1 MLITTLYRISK
12 TSLVSFWRNRWLS
25 LAATLIMILTLIT
38 ISFFMS
44 LLVITGKTTESLKEK
59 VDMSVYFNESTSND
73 QVFAIQ
79 NLLLSR
85 SDIKKVDYV
94 SKEKALALWR
104 ERNKDNEKIRDVISS
119 TDNPLPRSLEIKTQN
134 PEDLEKINTLLS
146 NDDYHPLI
154 KDISYRKNKD
164 LISRIVSITDF
175 IKLIGWTLSLVFV
188 LIAILIIYNTIRL
201 TIFAR
206 SEEIAIMKL
215 VGGSD
220 WYVRGPF
227 IIEGIG
233 YGLLG
238 ALSSSVIYYF
248 FFRFSIPVAEKYLG
262 LSDLNSS
269 YLGINFWAVVGLQLL
284 LGLALGILCSMA
296 AIRKHLR

>member
-164 LISRIVSITDF
+164 LINRLVNITDF
-175 IKLIGWTLSLVFV
+175 IKIIGWTLSLVFV

-248 FFRFSIPVAEKYLG
+248 FFRFSVPVAEKYLG

-269 YLGINFWAVVGLQLL
+269 YLGINFWAVVGLQIL
-284 LGLALGILCSMA
+284 LGLALGVLCSMT
-296 AIRKHLR
+296 AIRKHLK

>member
-1 MLITTLYRISK
+1 M
-12 TSLVSFWRNRWLS
+12 V
-25 LAATLIMILTLIT
+25 LTLIT
-38 ISFFMS
+38 ISFFLS
-44 LLVITGKTTESLKEK
+44 LLVITGKTTESLKDK
-59 VDMSVYFNESTSND
+59 VDMSVYFNDSTSND

-94 SKEKALALWR
+94 SKEKALELWR
-104 ERNKDNEKIRDVISS
+104 QRNKDNEKIRDVISS
-119 TDNPLPRSLEIKTQN
+119 SDNPLPRSIEIKTQN

-146 NDDYHPLI
+146 SDDYKSLI

-164 LISRIVSITDF
+164 LINRLVNITNF
-175 IKLIGWTLSLVFV
+175 IKLVGWTLSFVFV
-188 LIAILIIYNTIRL
+188 LIAVLIIYNTIRL

-206 SEEIAIMKL
+206 AEEIAIMNL

-238 ALSSSVIYYF
+238 AIVSSVIYYF
-248 FFRFSIPVAEKYLG
+248 FFKFSVPVAERYLG
-262 LSDLNSS
+262 LTDINSS
-269 YLGINFWAVVGLQLL
+269 YLGISFWGIIGLQLL
-284 LGLALGILCSMA
+284 LGLTLGIICSVI
-296 AIRKHLR
+296 AIRKHLK

>member
-59 VDMSVYFNESTSND
+59 VDVSVYFNESTSND

-164 LISRIVSITDF
+164 LINRLVNITDF
-175 IKLIGWTLSLVFV
+175 IKIIGWTLSLVFV

-248 FFRFSIPVAEKYLG
+248 FFRFSVPVAEKYLG

-269 YLGINFWAVVGLQLL
+269 YLGINFWAVVGLQIL
-284 LGLALGILCSMA
+284 LGLALGVLCSMT
-296 AIRKHLR
+296 AIRKHLK